1 MIATPPAHPRIT
13 SGAGSEPADGP
24 FRLGTRRSPLALVQA
39 KLARDA
45 LLEAHGWAEDAVVLV
60 EVTASGDRIQD
71 RALAEV
77 GGKALWTR
85 ELDRC
90 LLEDRIDAAVHSA
103 KDVETVRPTAIALA
117 AALPRADVRDVLV
130 GADSLDALPP
140 GARLGTS
147 SPRRSAQVLARRPDL
162 SVVLMRGNVQT
173 RLAKLAAGEADA
185 TLLAKAGLDR
195 LGLSVGTPL
204 AIDTLLPAPAQ
215 GAVVLECRAD
225 DERARAALAAI
236 SDRATMAAVRM
247 ERAVLDRLG
256 ADCRSPVACLA
267 EPDGS
272 ATRLRLELLAL
283 DGRARIADE
292 TRLATG
298 DEAAARAWAAGVL
311 GRAPEAVR
319 VLFAG

>member
-1 MIATPPAHPRIT
+1 MATTPAHP
-13 SGAGSEPADGP
+13 EPVEGP

-39 KLARDA
+39 NLARDA
-45 LLEAHGWAEDAVVLV
+45 LLKAHGWAADAMVLV
-60 EVTASGDRIQD
+60 EVTASGDRVQD

-90 LLEDRIDAAVHSA
+90 LAEDRIDAAVHSA

-117 AALPRADVRDVLV
+117 AALPRADARDVLV
-130 GADSLDALPP
+130 GADSLDALSP

-185 TLLAKAGLDR
+185 ILLAKAGLDR

-204 AIDTLLPAPAQ
+204 ATDSLLPAPAQ
-215 GAVVLECRAD
+215 GAIVLECRAED
-225 DERARAALAAI
+225 ARARGTLGAI
-236 SDRATMAAVRM
+236 SDDATMAAVRM

-267 EPDGS
+267 EPEGD
-272 ATRLRLELLAL
+272 ATRLRLELLSL

-298 DEAAARAWAAGVL
+298 DEAAARVFAAAL
-311 GRAPEAVR
+311 LARAPEAVR
-319 VLFAG
+319 ALFAG

>member
-1 MIATPPAHPRIT
+1 MAA
-13 SGAGSEPADGP
+13 AEPTRDTP

-39 KLARDA
+39 NLARAA
-45 LLEAHGWAEDAVVLV
+45 LLATHGWATEAVTLV

-90 LLEDRIDAAVHSA
+90 LTDGRIDAAVHSG

-117 AALPRADVRDVLV
+117 AALPRADVREVLV
-130 GADSLDALPP
+130 GAEHIWGLPE
-140 GARLGTS
+140 GARVGTS
-147 SPRRSAQVLARRPDL
+147 SPRRSAQLLALRPDL
-162 SVVLMRGNVQT
+162 RIVLMRGNVQT

-195 LGLSVGTPL
+195 LGLTAGTPIP
-204 AIDTLLPAPAQ
+204 IDELLPAPAQ
-215 GAVVLECRAD
+215 GAIVLECRAD
-225 DERARAALAAI
+225 DEAARTALAAI
-236 SDRATMAAVRM
+236 SHADTLAAVRT

-267 EPDGS
+267 EVDGNVL
-272 ATRLRLELLAL
+272 RLRLQLLAL
-283 DGRARIADE
+283 DGSRSIGEE
-292 TRLATG
+292 TRLAAG
-298 DEAAARAWAAGVL
+298 DEAGARAFARTVRI
-311 GRAPEAVR
+311 RAPDAVGA
-319 VLFAG
+319 LFAG